1 MAEPNEIVPQIIAGI
16 LSGGAGAATSLLG
29 VFKKT
34 KARITALEEAL
45 GKEEPVRTGLFL
57 TVWALEETVKR
68 MRREMDSWEEDAPPK
83 WAERLIAKI
92 TRSSSHDLQS
102 QMDYE
107 QRIERMLK
115 TFNERLS
122 RAEDDLDAKIRRIE
136 EDVERDLASEP
147 SGKLLTREEYLADS
161 RARAEEMLKLR
172 EQLATVNGLLR
183 GVMVALGIIDPE
195 SGAPPPPRNPPKL
208 PPKLPPRPG
217 R

>member
-34 KARITALEEAL
+34 KARIAALEEAV
-45 GKEEPVRTGLFL
+45 GKEDPVRTGLFL
-57 TVWALEETVKR
+57 TVWALDETVKK
-68 MRREMDSWEEDAPPK
+68 MKREMDSWEEEPPK
-83 WAERLIAKI
+83 WAERLISRLA
-92 TRSSSHDLQS
+92 RGSSHDLQA
-102 QMDYE
+102 QADFE
-107 QRIERMLK
+107 TRIERKLRE
-115 TFNERLS
+115 FNERLS
-122 RAEDDLDAKIRRIE
+122 RAEDDLDEKIRRIE
-136 EDVERDLASEP
+136 SDVERDLAQEP
-147 SGKLLTREEYLADS
+147 DGKLLMREEYLSDS

-183 GVMVALGIIDPE
+183 GVMTALGIIDPE
-195 SGAPPPPRNPPKL
+195 KGGGSPPPPKP